1 MIWNNIAT
9 HIVNIFLIKE
19 SSLNDMKQHGAQHYG
34 HLVSA
39 LSGHL
44 IKESA
49 KLLLLLIFNTAVHNL
64 H

>member
-19 SSLNDMKQHGAQHYG
+19 SSLNYYG